1 MFTLQQV
8 LFIQTG
14 TGIDVQG
21 QNITKAARR
30 AVEDAI
36 YKNSMPGIEKSLPD
50 QRLENMKVNVKVA
63 LPLDRDKL
71 EIDTIRDAIP
81 YGSVN
86 VEITEGGMATSSG
99 IILKDKQDENDLMYI
114 VNAAVEVGY

>member
-1 MFTLQQV
+1 MNQI

-14 TGIDVQG
+14 TGSDLHG
-21 QNITKAARR
+21 QDITKASVR

-36 YKNSMPGIEKSLPD
+36 YNNSMPGIKKSLPN
-50 QRLENMKVNVKVA
+50 QQLENMKVNVKVG
-63 LPLDRDKL
+63 LPLDREKL
-71 EIDTIRDAIP
+71 DIAKVKEVIP

-86 VEITEGGMATSSG
+86 IEITEGGMATSSG
-99 IILKDKQDENDLMYI
+99 IILEDKNDENDLMYI

>member
-1 MFTLQQV
+1 LQQV

-14 TGIDVQG
+14 TGIDVHG

-63 LPLDRDKL
+63 VPLDRDKL
-71 EIDTIRDAIP
+71 EIDTIRNAIP